1 MEKEFLVIVMKNLL
15 LIGDSIRMGYDKTIK
30 KALENKVNVIFPDE
44 NCRFAAYVFRNFY
57 EWFGNVNGS
66 DIDVIHWN
74 VGLWDILRLFGDDPE
89 TPIDIYEYYIDRI
102 CLRMKKLCPNAKIIF
117 ANCTSVV
124 SEKAHPDF
132 MRRNDDV
139 IRYNK
144 VAEKIVKKHGFEIN
158 DLYTFSLT
166 FPDEARSDAFH
177 FYTDIGTNAITN
189 KVLECV
195 LPALGIEEKIE
206 YFGGHIPNE

>member
-1 MEKEFLVIVMKNLL
+1 MCGDFLKNLL

-30 KALENKVNVIFPDE
+30 KVLEGKVNVIFPDE

-57 EWFGNVNGS
+57 EWIGNVNGS

-74 VGLWDILRLFGDDPE
+74 VGLWDILRLFGDEPE
-89 TPIDIYEYYIDRI
+89 TPINIFEYYIDRI
-102 CLRMKKLCPNAKIIF
+102 CLRMKKLCPNATIIF

-158 DLYTFSLT
+158 DLYSFSLT
-166 FPDEARSDAFH
+166 LDDEARSDAFH

-195 LPALGIEEKIE
+195 LPALGIEEKME